1 MEFDDLYEAV
11 KDETARRWLWN
22 QLPERTR
29 LTGDTVDYVID
40 SIRLRYDPIED

>member
-11 KDETARRWLWN
+11 KDETVRRWLWN

-29 LTGDTVDYVID
+29 LTGDTVDSVID
-40 SIRLRYDPIED
+40 SLRIRYDPIED